1 VASKWRA
8 RRIIKASLM
17 LHARDALAHQPS
29 LVAAGVGI
37 EAQVALQRE
46 AGRLLVVI
54 AIRAIP
60 EAPCVG

>member
-1 VASKWRA
+1 
-8 RRIIKASLM
+8 M